1 VWIITISILSFDILF
16 QGYFGKNI
24 IGYETSNPFRNS
36 SFFFDELKAAALLV
50 GFTFLSLSIFINNS
64 SKEKII
70 YLIFIICLACLV
82 TGERANFIRYFL
94 LFLGFI
100 FICRKKYN
108 LLNILII
115 TSIALIP
122 LITIYKNDIIE
133 RNARSLHWLENGEHD
148 LNFKKKYLKSHY
160 GIHAITAYE
169 IFQDN
174 IFIGVGNKNFRNIC
188 KNYQDK
194 ISNKYNVQPI
204 GCSTHPHQIWYEL
217 LTEHGIFG
225 TLLICICLILIIINR
240 FKERNINLINLM
252 SLLYL
257 LSVFIPIL
265 PSGSFFNSYN
275 STMFWTNLAFFVI
288 SFRKS

>member
-1 VWIITISILSFDILF
+1 M
-16 QGYFGKNI
+16 
-24 IGYETSNPFRNS
+24 
-36 SFFFDELKAAALLV
+36 
-50 GFTFLSLSIFINNS
+50 
-64 SKEKII
+64 
-70 YLIFIICLACLV
+70 
-82 TGERANFIRYFL
+82 
-94 LFLGFI
+94 
-100 FICRKKYN
+100 
-108 LLNILII
+108 
-115 TSIALIP
+115 
-122 LITIYKNDIIE
+122 
-133 RNARSLHWLENGEHD
+133 
-148 LNFKKKYLKSHY
+148 NFKKKYLKSHY